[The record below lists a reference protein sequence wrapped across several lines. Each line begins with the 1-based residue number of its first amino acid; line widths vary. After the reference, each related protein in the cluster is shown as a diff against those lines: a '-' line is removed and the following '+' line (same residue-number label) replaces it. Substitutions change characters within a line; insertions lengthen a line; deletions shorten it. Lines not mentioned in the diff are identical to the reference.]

1 MSLYKVAKS
10 AVSLIFYPLYRIRVI
25 GKENVP
31 KHGPVIICSNHISN
45 LDPPVVGITS
55 PRDIYFMAKGELFDK
70 PLLGRLLTGIRAF
83 PVKRGMRD
91 RNALRKGLN
100 ILEGGN
106 TLGLF
111 PEGTRSKT
119 SELGKPLAG
128 AGFFALRS
136 NAAIVPCAIIGPYKP
151 GSRLT
156 VIYGEPM
163 DMESYRA
170 RKASAKEA
178 AEGIMNEIRI
188 LLENYNSQHASL
200 DK

>member
-1 MSLYKVAKS
+1 MSLYTAAKTILS
-10 AVSLIFYPLYRIRVI
+10 AIFYPLYRIRVI

-45 LDPPVVGITS
+45 FDPPVVGITS
-55 PRDIYFMAKGELFDK
+55 PRDIYFMAKGELFEHVFLRK
-70 PLLGRLLTGIRAF
+70 LLRAIHAF
-83 PVKRGMRD
+83 PVKRGMKD
-91 RNALRKGLN
+91 RNALRQGLQ
-100 ILEGGN
+100 ILEDGK

-119 SELGKPLAG
+119 GTLGKPMAG

-151 GSRLT
+151 GKKLT

-163 DMESYRA
+163 DMEAHR
-170 RKASAKEA
+170 SAKTNAKDA
-178 AEGIMNEIRI
+178 ADAIMAEIGKLI
-188 LLENYNSQHASL
+188 ENYNPQHASL